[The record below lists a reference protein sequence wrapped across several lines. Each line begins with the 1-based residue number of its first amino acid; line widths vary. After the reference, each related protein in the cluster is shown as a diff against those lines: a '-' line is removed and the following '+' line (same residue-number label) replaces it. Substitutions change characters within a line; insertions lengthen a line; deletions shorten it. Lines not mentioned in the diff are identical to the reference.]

1 VEGRKERERDM
12 TELEIKDEI
21 WDRNLLEGLFEYEE
35 PTHYW
40 REPDVGSCYRPDFIV
55 LTKGTLN
62 VIEVKKTATIHDV
75 SQLIGYCNR
84 SLAWFHYYQKSLPKI
99 RPWLLALDFKESIFP
114 LIYSEM
120 KDPVVH
126 PIEMKIGEDQEIIL
140 EYVLDTIDY
149 VAGRPP
155 EALAE
160 VADLVLKQE
169 EAEGQNGN
177 S

>member
-1 VEGRKERERDM
+1 
-12 TELEIKDEI
+12 
-21 WDRNLLEGLFEYEE
+21 
-35 PTHYW
+35 
-40 REPDVGSCYRPDFIV
+40 
-55 LTKGTLN
+55 
-62 VIEVKKTATIHDV
+62 
-75 SQLIGYCNR
+75 
-84 SLAWFHYYQKSLPKI
+84 
-99 RPWLLALDFKESIFP
+99 
-114 LIYSEM
+114 
-120 KDPVVH
+120 
-126 PIEMKIGEDQEIIL
+126 MKIGEDQEIIL